1 MMMLN
6 GIGMPGLVHMD
17 GKKTKKLL
25 YVNGWHMD
33 RAWRNALREHI
44 GGKDDQVRT

>member
-6 GIGMPGLVHMD
+6 GIGMPELVYMD
-17 GKKTKKLL
+17 GKKKTKKLL
-25 YVNGWHMD
+25 CKWIMD